1 VFFIRYAVGAVIVYV
16 ALAGAAWLFQD
27 RLAFPAPRAPLPD
40 PVRIGLARTE
50 IVHLVMKDGTQLVG
64 WFLPPA
70 ADSHTPPA
78 LTPGLLWFYGNGEN
92 IATIWPVLRE
102 FQPPGVAVMVVDY
115 PGYGASGGRATEDG
129 LYEAADLAY
138 GALAARVD
146 PERIFVYG
154 RSLGSVGATHVAAT
168 HAVRGLVLE
177 SPFTSAQEMSRRY
190 YPLFPLFIVRV
201 RLDNLNQIRR
211 AHCPALVFHGATD
224 RLVPIAMGRQV
235 AAAAPG
241 PVQFVSIEGAG
252 HNDTYALGGRAYR
265 DKLWEFLGN
274 TGPGGEGRGTKTN

>member
-1 VFFIRYAVGAVIVYV
+1 MFVVRFAIGAAIVYV

-50 IVHLVMKDGTQLVG
+50 IVKLVMKDGTPLVG

-70 ADSHTPPA
+70 ADSHHLPSPA
-78 LTPGLLWFYGNGEN
+78 PGLLWFYGNGEN

-102 FQPPGVAVMVVDY
+102 FQPPGVALMVVDY

-146 PERIFVYG
+146 PARIFVYG
-154 RSLGSVGATHVAAT
+154 RSLGSVVATHVAAT

-177 SPFTSAQEMSRRY
+177 SPFTSAQEMSRRH
-190 YPLFPLFIVRV
+190 YPLFPSFIVRV
-201 RLDNLNQIRR
+201 RLDNLSQIRR
-211 AHCPALVFHGATD
+211 VHCAALVFHGTTD
-224 RLVPIAMGRQV
+224 RLVPIAMGRQI

-241 PVQFVSIEGAG
+241 PVEFVSIEGAG
-252 HNDTYALGGRAYR
+252 HNETYDVGAEAYR
-265 DKLWEFLGN
+265 NKLWQFV
-274 TGPGGEGRGTKTN
+274 R